1 MRVRF
6 IGEAAV
12 DDGEPR
18 RELFHLII
26 QEMFKSSYFSG
37 FPTHVVPVHNVEAL
51 AKNMYYIFGKI
62 IATCIVQGGEAPAC
76 FAEAVADYLVFDKVQ
91 NPVDVDDI
99 PDLEVRSCLHQV
111 SI

>member
-1 MRVRF
+1 
-6 IGEAAV
+6 
-12 DDGEPR
+12 
-18 RELFHLII
+18 
-26 QEMFKSSYFSG
+26 
-37 FPTHVVPVHNVEAL
+37 
-51 AKNMYYIFGKI
+51 MYYIFGKI

-91 NPVDVDDI
+91 SPVDVDDI